1 MKNLKEGLVDN
12 YIYMDG
18 KKFIGQVVKTKENEY
33 KKITDFKRKTREQY
47 ISFQN
52 SHLEKREKALD
63 LNKDVPTDIFIVLDK
78 YNPLGKN
85 IERDFEE
92 INIDKLELNSVNSKK
107 YLILKIFSKIYVDK
121 STNFIC
127 EDSNKDLINI
137 SINDS
142 EKYFNVKSFDMLEK
156 EIYTEGKY
164 IIVIEPNYGIFNSD
178 IDEIKI
184 LSPSEIIILND
195 KEELYY
201 FLDKN
206 KNISPENYKLLGNLM
221 LKNYFYEKAIFYYS
235 KGINMNK
242 DNDNMDIILHS
253 NLSEAYIKYEYFS
266 KSIKNADYCLDKI
279 NKIMQTNKDNF
290 LVQQKI
296 KNLFRKIKGLVA
308 LRKFKEA
315 YQILFNE
322 SENNPFKDI
331 INDFLNLEQ
340 VKKLIDII
348 RNGYENNLG
357 HFNFRKM
364 LQDEKINFFLNTY
377 GDYISPKIEIKYEKD
392 KGIKVCAKEKI
403 HEGELLIVEK
413 AIVSSRNVEKYENE
427 EDTKVSKDNPKV
439 VVEIELFN
447 KLSLKLKKS
456 PLDNEKFYYLCD
468 GKNLGEDLNE
478 RRKYLDDQDKGKID
492 LSYFKV
498 NQVICLNKYGIGRDI
513 LYFNEICVGVWGYSS
528 FFNHDCLPNSTH
540 CGISDYYI
548 GYSIRDIDKGEEITS
563 KYCDSKLPYNERQ
576 QTLLENWR
584 FKCSCQL
591 CKYQEKKNDSEYNN
605 YIKLFDNSPK
615 DIPNKNVQ
623 KFEEFL
629 ERNKK
634 KYSCYDLANAYLKLE
649 KYYFVHKDFN
659 NTKKCSDL
667 VSKYAS
673 GKNYS
678 FQLSNLNTLLLCVSS
693 SHGNEFFA
701 IYQKVINYL
710 KKYTPFTEEELH
722 FFFRDIINQK

>member
-92 INIDKLELNSVNSKK
+92 INIDKLVLNSVNSKK
-107 YLILKIFSKIYVDK
+107 YLILKIFSKIYVEK
-121 STNFIC
+121 STNFIF

-348 RNGYENNLG
+348 RNGY
-357 HFNFRKM
+357 
-364 LQDEKINFFLNTY
+364 
-377 GDYISPKIEIKYEKD
+377 
-392 KGIKVCAKEKI
+392 
-403 HEGELLIVEK
+403 
-413 AIVSSRNVEKYENE
+413 
-427 EDTKVSKDNPKV
+427 
-439 VVEIELFN
+439 
-447 KLSLKLKKS
+447 
-456 PLDNEKFYYLCD
+456 
-468 GKNLGEDLNE
+468 
-478 RRKYLDDQDKGKID
+478 
-492 LSYFKV
+492 
-498 NQVICLNKYGIGRDI
+498 
-513 LYFNEICVGVWGYSS
+513 
-528 FFNHDCLPNSTH
+528 
-540 CGISDYYI
+540 
-548 GYSIRDIDKGEEITS
+548 
-563 KYCDSKLPYNERQ
+563 
-576 QTLLENWR
+576 
-584 FKCSCQL
+584 
-591 CKYQEKKNDSEYNN
+591 
-605 YIKLFDNSPK
+605 
-615 DIPNKNVQ
+615 
-623 KFEEFL
+623 
-629 ERNKK
+629 
-634 KYSCYDLANAYLKLE
+634 
-649 KYYFVHKDFN
+649 
-659 NTKKCSDL
+659 
-667 VSKYAS
+667 
-673 GKNYS
+673 
-678 FQLSNLNTLLLCVSS
+678 
-693 SHGNEFFA
+693 
-701 IYQKVINYL
+701 
-710 KKYTPFTEEELH
+710 
-722 FFFRDIINQK
+722 